1 MITMQVS
8 PIRSVAHTSNVG
20 RTVSIITRSL
30 DLNSYI
36 AEQLSYMTHDARAFS
51 QIPLLVSFNGDVLR
65 TVADTTS
72 YKDDLNEAQIKKHGR
87 GKVVGLIGEKVKRR
101 RRNNIIRNITASD
114 GDFTELLDAGDRPLI
129 GGPSGAE
136 IGNNLRA
143 AMRAESSRASS
154 SSGPSGA
161 QPVLAAALTPAAP
174 VAVPTTA
181 SGTAPTVSRAV
192 SIMPAPTPS
201 SALPVP
207 TPSSALPTPHPVP
220 QPAEVIDVDDDI
232 VLQQLQEEAE
242 AAQRQ
247 LAARKAQ
254 LQRLVAAKKVSVAQ
268 VEKTIDT
275 LQKMEDSQDFA

>member
-1 MITMQVS
+1 
-8 PIRSVAHTSNVG
+8 
-20 RTVSIITRSL
+20 
-30 DLNSYI
+30 
-36 AEQLSYMTHDARAFS
+36 MTHDARAFS

-174 VAVPTTA
+174 VAVPATA
-181 SGTAPTVSRAV
+181 SGTAPTASRAV
-192 SIMPAPTPS
+192 SIMPAP
-201 SALPVP
+201 A
-207 TPSSALPTPHPVP
+207 PSSALPTPHPVP

-232 VLQQLQEEAE
+232 VLRQLQEEAE

-247 LAARKAQ
+247 LAARKAE
-254 LQRLVAAKKVSVAQ
+254 LQRLVAAKKASVAQ